1 MKRMLINA
9 TQEEELRVA
18 MVDGQRL
25 YDLDIEIPSREQKKS
40 NIYKSKITRIEPSLE
55 AVFVDYGSE
64 RHGFL
69 PFKEIVRE
77 YLDASMV
84 DDKSRPNI
92 KDALKVGQSLLIQVD
107 KEERGNKGAALTTK
121 ISLAGRFLVLMPT
134 DARAGG
140 VSRRIEG
147 DDRSEV
153 REALSALN
161 IPQGMGVIVRTAG
174 VGRSTE
180 ELQWDLDYLAH
191 LWSVIEKAGEER
203 EAPFLIYQESNV
215 IIRALRDHYRN
226 DIGEILIDEDA
237 VYQQAHNFIKQ
248 VMPRDLRKL
257 KKYSESVPLFNR
269 YQIESQIE
277 TAFQRDVKLPS
288 GGAIVIDN
296 TEALTSIDINS
307 ARATKGSDIEETALH
322 TNLEAVD
329 EIARQLR
336 LRDLGGLIVIDF
348 IDMLAARNQRAV
360 EERLRLA
367 LKLDRARVQV
377 GRISRFGLLEMS
389 RQRLR
394 PSLGESSQV
403 VCPRCLGHGYI
414 RSIESLALAVLRL
427 VEEEAM
433 KENSARILVQ
443 VPIDV
448 ATFLLNEKRNVIS
461 DTESRNSVDV
471 LILPNPNM
479 ETPHYSVERIRISEA
494 TESAEKNSYEQI
506 PENAQPY
513 TPNQKEPQKAEI
525 PAVKNVVPPSPAP
538 SSNRASGFWK
548 KLLKALFSKKEKKS
562 IAKTH
567 SARNTRPQEN
577 RHNNKQRQRNPRN
590 RTQKSSSGQGQRQT
604 NEIRDAAVNNENRQT
619 PNRRP
624 ASTQPAKQDN
634 SPNREAPQSSQNN
647 NPNNSG
653 GRNRHRRHRQHNNG
667 LHRNNA
673 ATVEKDATQTP
684 TEATSRPETQTN
696 ASIENKDLSTVNTPS
711 TVKDSAEHTNHPSV
725 QASADQAGVQTQ
737 QNPVRP
743 ISSSESPAQAKNSGE
758 QDSNAA
764 SQRHRYPPNSLKAA
778 GEGNESKATIPSL
791 KQSDD
796 KTTNIEVLSEKETNG

>member
-18 MVDGQRL
+18 MVDGQKL

-69 PFKEIVRE
+69 PFKEIVRHYFDPE
-77 YLDASMV
+77 V
-84 DDKSRPNI
+84 IDDKGRSSI
-92 KDALKVGQSLLIQVD
+92 KDALKIGQSLLIQVD

-153 REALSALN
+153 REVLNSLN

-180 ELQWDLDYLAH
+180 ELQWDLDYLTH
-191 LWSVIEKAGEER
+191 LWSVIEKASEER

-226 DIGEILIDEDA
+226 DIGEIIIDEEP

-248 VMPRDLRKL
+248 VMPHDLRKL
-257 KKYSESVPLFNR
+257 KKYSESIPLFNR
-269 YQIESQIE
+269 FQIESQIE
-277 TAFQRDVKLPS
+277 TAFQREVKLPS

-348 IDMLAARNQRAV
+348 IDMLSAKNQRTV
-360 EERLRLA
+360 EERLRTA
-367 LKLDRARVQV
+367 LKLDRARVQI

-394 PSLGESSQV
+394 PSLGESSQMP
-403 VCPRCLGHGYI
+403 CPRCSGHGYI
-414 RSIESLALAVLRL
+414 RSVESLALAVLRL

-433 KENSARILVQ
+433 KENTARVLAQ

-471 LILPNPNM
+471 FILPNPNM
-479 ETPHYSVERIRISEA
+479 ETPHYSVERVRISEA
-494 TESAEKNSYEQI
+494 TELAEKNSYEQI
-506 PENAQPY
+506 TESSN
-513 TPNQKEPQKAEI
+513 TPLVPDQKEPQKAEV
-525 PAVKNVVPPSPAP
+525 PAVKNVVPPSPVPEAG
-538 SSNRASGFWK
+538 NTGGFWK
-548 KLLKALFSKKEKKS
+548 KLLGVLFGKRERKS
-562 IAKTH
+562 SNKINQIKNNRQH
-567 SARNTRPQEN
+567 NK
-577 RHNNKQRQRNPRN
+577 RHNNKQRQRNQRN
-590 RTQKSSSGQGQRQT
+590 RKPKSAQGQNQKL
-604 NEIRDAAVNNENRQT
+604 NNETRNPGGNESNPLSNKKPLT
-619 PNRRP
+619 GLSEN
-624 ASTQPAKQDN
+624 
-634 SPNREAPQSSQNN
+634 NRETPPQTMQNN
-647 NPNNSG
+647 PARERG
-653 GRNRHRRHRQHNNG
+653 RHRRHRQQNDP
-667 LHRNNA
+667 HRNHSA
-673 ATVEKDATQTP
+673 RADK
-684 TEATSRPETQTN
+684 
-696 ASIENKDLSTVNTPS
+696 NTHQ
-711 TVKDSAEHTNHPSV
+711 KSAEIAPTLMDKRAHPHVNAVES
-725 QASADQAGVQTQ
+725 QPTQ
-737 QNPVRP
+737 
-743 ISSSESPAQAKNSGE
+743 SSGE
-758 QDSNAA
+758 QQTRTNPAEERSITHQQDSIAQKNTIE
-764 SQRHRYPPNSLKAA
+764 QRSPHSGSISHHRYPANSLQAGIDAETEERNKSKPAA
-778 GEGNESKATIPSL
+778 SPENNKPEQEPILP
-791 KQSDD
+791 
-796 KTTNIEVLSEKETNG
+796 EKETNS